1 MAVVANRVEARE
13 GAVGL
18 ELIVSIFELL
28 EDLISNEILRACVKL
43 LRNTLHVVSLDE
55 LSPIWLSRN
64 SIN

>member
-55 LSPIWLSRN
+55 LSPI
-64 SIN
+64 